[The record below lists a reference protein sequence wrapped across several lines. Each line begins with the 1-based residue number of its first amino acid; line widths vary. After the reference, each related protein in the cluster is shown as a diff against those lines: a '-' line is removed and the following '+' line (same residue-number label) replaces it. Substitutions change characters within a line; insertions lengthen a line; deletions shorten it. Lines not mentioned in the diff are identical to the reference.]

1 MGVVPDSLAASG
13 TSYIRITNDFGGDVQ
28 IWDYYSLEGTFAI
41 SMSAISK
48 QACIEMA
55 SMDWGNASSSGLVAM
70 NIGWI
75 TNSTIDDSTCN
86 KMIYDWFTY
95 CPHKGPLTVAQA
107 TQACNNGKED
117 DNTSYGIVWIFK

>member
-1 MGVVPDSLAASG
+1 
-13 TSYIRITNDFGGDVQ
+13 
-28 IWDYYSLEGTFAI
+28 
-41 SMSAISK
+41 MSKISK

-55 SMDWGNASSSGLVAM
+55 TLDWGNASSSGLVAM

-86 KMIYDWFTY
+86 KMIGSDWFTY

-107 TQACNNGKED
+107 TQACSNGKED
-117 DNTSYGIVWIFK
+117 KESYGILWIFK